1 MVTAEEVVK
10 SLPGLLR
17 EHPELRT
24 EICKILSDEFVIR
37 SEFYEY
43 MKKSD
48 ERFERLLQLSLI
60 HI

>member
-24 EICKILSDEFVIR
+24 EIDVIR
-37 SEFYEY
+37 
-43 MKKSD
+43 
-48 ERFERLLQLSLI
+48 
-60 HI
+60 